1 MKSIKFILAIFIITS
16 CSDENK
22 QENGD
27 LDNTFAEQSSEENLS
42 NEKYLR
48 RKEKL
53 ISGGWQEKNNV
64 NGQFPS
70 CYSFAPKKGDLA
82 NSLNVYVGSGTDVAI
97 KVMNLENEKCVR
109 YVFINSGTDYSIQN
123 IPEGQYY
130 LKIAYGKDWLSK
142 NINGRC
148 FGKFVNYPMY
158 EKGDDILDFNKI
170 TTANGYSIPS
180 YSLQLD
186 VVSSGTSNSFD
197 SQNISEND
205 FNK

>member
-1 MKSIKFILAIFIITS
+1 MKRIRIILAIFIISS
-16 CSDENK
+16 CSDDSK
-22 QENGD
+22 QINGD
-27 LDNTFAEQSSEENLS
+27 LDNTFTEQSSEEKLAT
-42 NEKYLR
+42 EKYLR
-48 RKEKL
+48 KKEKL
-53 ISGGWQEKNNV
+53 ISDGWQDRNNE
-64 NGQFPS
+64 NGQFPT
-70 CYSFAPKKGDLA
+70 CYNFTPQKGNLQ

-97 KVMNLENEKCVR
+97 KVMNIENEKCVR
-109 YVFINSGTDYSIQN
+109 YVFINSDTDYSIEN

-142 NINGRC
+142 NVNGQC
-148 FGKFVNYPMY
+148 IGKFVKNPMY

-170 TTANGYSIPS
+170 TTADGYSIPS

>member
-1 MKSIKFILAIFIITS
+1 MKRIKFIIAIFIISS
-16 CSDENK
+16 CSDDSNYV
-22 QENGD
+22 NGD
-27 LDNTFAEQSSEENLS
+27 LDNTFTEQTSEENIA

-48 RKEKL
+48 LKEKL
-53 ISGGWQEKNNV
+53 IANGWQERNND
-64 NGQFPS
+64 NGQLPS
-70 CYSFAPKKGDLA
+70 CYNFVPKKGNLD

-97 KVMNLENEKCVR
+97 KLMNVETEKCVR
-109 YVFINSGTDYSIQN
+109 YVFINSETDYSIEN

-142 NINGRC
+142 NVNGQC
-148 FGKFVNYPMY
+148 IGKFVKNPMY

-170 TTANGYSIPS
+170 ITATGYSIPS

-186 VVSSGTSNSFD
+186 VVSSGAANSFD
-197 SQNISEND
+197 SQDISEKD

>member
-1 MKSIKFILAIFIITS
+1 MKRIRIILAIFIISS
-16 CSDENK
+16 CSDDNK
-22 QENGD
+22 QVNGD
-27 LDNTFAEQSSEENLS
+27 LDNTFTEQSSEEKLA

-48 RKEKL
+48 KKEKL
-53 ISGGWQEKNNV
+53 ISDGWQDRNSE
-64 NGQFPS
+64 NGQFPT
-70 CYSFAPKKGDLA
+70 CYNFTPQKGNLQ

-97 KVMNLENEKCVR
+97 KIMNIENEKCVR
-109 YVFINSGTDYSIQN
+109 YVFINSDTDYSIEN

-142 NINGRC
+142 NVNGQC
-148 FGKFVNYPMY
+148 IGKFVKNPMY

-170 TTANGYSIPS
+170 TTADGYSIPS